1 MGTDVTDEDLAELF
15 LDDELDDLMFGELLD
30 LIFLASLTLDNN
42 IWTMYIVHYD
52 VCTYSRVLN
61 NRGLGINV

>member
-30 LIFLASLTLDNN
+30 LIFFGVVDTWQQHMN
-42 IWTMYIVHYD
+42 IVHYD
-52 VCTYSRVLN
+52 VHMYLCRVA
-61 NRGLGINV
+61 

>member
-42 IWTMYIVHYD
+42 ICMNIVHYD
-52 VCTYSRVLN
+52 VHMYLCRVA
-61 NRGLGINV
+61 

>member
-42 IWTMYIVHYD
+42 IWTLYIMMYS
-52 VCTYSRVLN
+52 YSHK
-61 NRGLGINV
+61 